1 MKETRDDDT
10 TVQFT
15 LEGFIPSTESSEL
28 WDFCELCCVAD
39 KADIKCPTFR
49 VFTKLPLTGAI
60 ISHTWLLFSVKVFD
74 DRVLTPAYEDN
85 VFDISVNN

>member
-1 MKETRDDDT
+1 M
-10 TVQFT
+10 
-15 LEGFIPSTESSEL
+15 
-28 WDFCELCCVAD
+28 AD

-49 VFTKLPLTGAI
+49 IFAKLSLTVAI

-85 VFDISVNN
+85 VFDISVNT